1 MSAITKQ
8 SVLRAL
14 HEKHCLDTRRLSF
27 ALGVES
33 DNEALCKSVQ
43 DLLRE
48 GRIHRVA
55 RTGRRSWFVAT
66 SFEQ

>member
-1 MSAITKQ
+1 MSVITKR

-14 HEKHCLDTRRLSF
+14 HEKHCLDARRLSF
-27 ALGVES
+27 ALGVEP
-33 DNEALCKSVQ
+33 DNEMLCKSVQ

-48 GRIHRVA
+48 GRIHCVGRS
-55 RTGRRSWFVAT
+55 GRRCWFVAT